1 MNLTK
6 DASGVTV
13 RAIMTAIV
21 WVSICLT
28 ACAPGTPGEIH
39 EAARAGDLER
49 VRDLVADNPE
59 LVHARDTNQ
68 MTPLH
73 LAARG
78 VHPEV
83 VEFLV
88 EQGAD
93 VRMKDANDVT
103 VLHSLA
109 FRGATDLAELVIA
122 NGADVN
128 AKVAIGSAPIHFAV
142 KAGRVGVIEV
152 LVRNGADLDITD
164 GLGSS
169 PLLLAASA
177 GSYDLVKRLV
187 ELDSDVGHVN
197 SRDDT
202 PLTVAHREGHLEI
215 VDMLIASGADQR
227 LLQDLPV
234 FQGAYLGLTPPGMS
248 PVLFAPGV
256 VSTERDQ
263 LNAVFS
269 PDGREFY
276 FTQRTPEGSEIVV
289 MRVEGS
295 DWSGP
300 EPASFTGG
308 LRDVDHFMTRD
319 GERMFF
325 CSCRPVGP
333 GLEAREDADIWV
345 VSRHEDGWGTPEH
358 LGDAVNTDG
367 DDYYPTLTD
376 DGTLYFSSRRSGS
389 LGENDVFRSESVGG
403 KFCEPENLGRAVNS
417 KFREFDPFV
426 APDGSYLIF
435 ASNRPG
441 GYGSSD
447 LYISFLGSD
456 GSWTPARNMGPGVN
470 SDTPDFTPMLTP
482 DGRYLFFT
490 SLRDGASD
498 LYWVDQR
505 VVEELSPG

>member
-1 MNLTK
+1 L
-6 DASGVTV
+6 
-13 RAIMTAIV
+13 RAIITTIIGVAML
-21 WVSICLT
+21 LT
-28 ACAPGTPGEIH
+28 ACAQDTPGDIH
-39 EAARAGDLER
+39 QAARTGDLER
-49 VRDLVADNPE
+49 VKTLVAGSPA
-59 LVHARDTNQ
+59 LVDARDANQ

-73 LAARG
+73 HAARG

-93 VRMKDANDVT
+93 VTLKDANDVT

-109 FRGATDLAELVIA
+109 YRGASDLSKLVIA

-128 AKVAIGSAPIHFAV
+128 AKVVTGLAAIHFAV
-142 KAGRVGVIEV
+142 NAGRMEVIEV
-152 LVRNGADLDITD
+152 LVRSGADLELTD
-164 GLGSS
+164 NLGSS

-177 GSYDLVKRLV
+177 GSFGLVERLV
-187 ELDSDVGHVN
+187 ELGSDVGRVN
-197 SRDDT
+197 ARGDT
-202 PLTVAHREGHLEI
+202 PLTVAHREGHSEI
-215 VDMLIASGADQR
+215 VDLLTTSGADQSLIR
-227 LLQDLPV
+227 DLPV
-234 FQGAYLGLTPPGMS
+234 LQGPYLGQDPPGMS

-256 VSTERDQ
+256 VSTERAQ

-276 FTQRTPEGSEIVV
+276 FTQRTPEGSEIMM

-295 DWSGP
+295 TWSRP

-325 CSCRPVGP
+325 CSCRPIEP
-333 GLEAREDADIWV
+333 RLEAREDADMWV
-345 VSRHEDGWGTPEH
+345 VSRHDHGWGSPEH
-358 LGDAVNTDG
+358 LGDVVNSDG

-376 DGTLYFSSRRSGS
+376 DGALYFSSRRSGS
-389 LGENDVFRSESVGG
+389 LGENDVYRSLSVGG
-403 KFCEPENLGRAVNS
+403 IFGEPENLGPAINS
-417 KFREFDPFV
+417 EFREFDPFV
-426 APDGSYLIF
+426 APDGGYLIF

-441 GYGSSD
+441 GHGSSD
-447 LYISFLGSD
+447 LYISFLSSD
-456 GSWTPARNMGPGVN
+456 GSWTPARNMGPEVN

-490 SLRDGASD
+490 SSREGASD
-498 LYWVDQR
+498 LYWVDQQ
-505 VVEELSPG
+505 VIEEMRPGRY